1 MDSLR
6 RPVDRH
12 PLNWARLMSRLS
24 AREMV
29 MFGFKGLKETKLDVG
44 EPAVTP
50 KVIVAVDNLRLDGKN
65 YSIWC
70 YRMLLYVLK
79 GLTRVLYA
87 PWPRF
92 LVETEA
98 SVEEIAISRA
108 AEEIWNKNDSLCFHT
123 ILNHL
128 SDDLFLHY
136 SKRGKKTSA
145 KQLWHELQSRFG
157 EHDSCVPDYL
167 EYHFLEEEPMVE
179 QVEELKA
186 RFKELFKCEEM
197 AIDEEFHV
205 NTIISKLPPSWEDVR
220 IELMREDEEEHLSLA
235 KLMDR
240 LEVEE
245 QSRIN

>member
-1 MDSLR
+1 MDSSR
-6 RPVDRH
+6 RQVDRH
-12 PLNWARLMSRLS
+12 PLNWERLMSRLS

-70 YRMLLYVLK
+70 YRMLFYVLK
-79 GLTRVLYA
+79 DLTHVLYE

-98 SVEEIAISRA
+98 SVEEIAISRAVEEIAISWA

-145 KQLWHELQSRFG
+145 KQLWHELQSRFR

-179 QVEELKA
+179 QVEELNA

-220 IELMREDEEEHLSLA
+220 IELMREMRRSICLL
-235 KLMDR
+235 
-240 LEVEE
+240 
-245 QSRIN
+245 QS